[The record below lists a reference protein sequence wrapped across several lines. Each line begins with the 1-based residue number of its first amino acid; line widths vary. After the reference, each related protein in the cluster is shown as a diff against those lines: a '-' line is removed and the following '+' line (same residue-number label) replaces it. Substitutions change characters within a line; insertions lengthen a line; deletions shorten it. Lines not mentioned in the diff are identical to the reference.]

1 MLHESVAADRACG
14 VLIALLSATISAMT
28 DPPVERELEELAIY
42 GLDYG
47 IHLATSAKGETFQPA
62 LITRDPE
69 GRLGISQL
77 VAVGLKIDNVFN
89 FACERL
95 QELPTPTAAA
105 VVMDGNVTLGGDHFD
120 AVIVRVGKPAT
131 DQSHEF
137 AQRYSRGGLRRRRLE
152 RVGNP
157 GYAGSAP
164 GLFA

>member
-1 MLHESVAADRACG
+1 VTEL
-14 VLIALLSATISAMT
+14 
-28 DPPVERELEELAIY
+28 PVERELVELASF

-47 IHLATSAKGETFQPA
+47 IHLATSVKGETFQPA
-62 LITRDPE
+62 LITRDSA
-69 GRLGISQL
+69 GRNAITQL
-77 VAVGLKIDNVFN
+77 LAVGLKIDNVFD

-95 QELPTPTAAA
+95 RELPLPAAAA
-105 VVMDGNVTLGGDHFD
+105 VVLDGNVTRNGEHFD
-120 AVIVRVGKPAT
+120 AVIVRVGKPAA

-137 AQRYSRGGLRRRRLE
+137 AQRYKRGGFRGRRLE

>member
-1 MLHESVAADRACG
+1 
-14 VLIALLSATISAMT
+14 MT
-28 DPPVERELEELAIY
+28 ELPVEHELVELAIY

-47 IHLATSAKGETFQPA
+47 IRLATGVKGETFQPA

-69 GRLGISQL
+69 GRLGINQL
-77 VAVGLKIDNVFN
+77 LAMGLKIDNVFD
-89 FACERL
+89 FACDRL
-95 QELPTPTAAA
+95 RELPTPTAAA
-105 VVMDGNVTLGGDHFD
+105 VVMDGNVTLGGSHFD
-120 AVIVRVGKPAT
+120 AVIFRVGRPAA

-137 AQRYSRGGLRRRRLE
+137 AQRYSRGGLRGRRLQ

>member
-1 MLHESVAADRACG
+1 
-14 VLIALLSATISAMT
+14 MT
-28 DPPVERELEELAIY
+28 EFPVERELVELASL

-47 IHLATSAKGETFQPA
+47 IRLATDVKGETFEPA
-62 LITRDPE
+62 LITRDPA
-69 GRLGISQL
+69 GHNHLRQLLALGH
-77 VAVGLKIDNVFN
+77 KIDNVFD

-95 QELPTPTAAA
+95 RELPTPAAAA
-105 VVMDGNVTLGGDHFD
+105 VVMDGNVTLDGAHFD
-120 AVIVRVGKPAT
+120 AVIVRVGKPAA

-137 AQRYSRGGLRRRRLE
+137 AQRYRRGGLRGRRLE